1 MFNRR
6 RIALVVAGASLLL
19 ASGAAAAES
28 DQFSATSTPSQVR
41 PSTPAVYTVT
51 LTNNSPDREA
61 DQAKIG
67 VATDFAF
74 GALLSASTSTAGA
87 CVQSTWVADGELFSG
102 GKINLTRPPGNPN
115 EHEDRLCPGATL
127 TVVFSAT
134 SAAAPGSYS
143 WAPELL
149 RDQDPFTLT
158 TPKPTVQV
166 DATEPDT
173 VIDSGPPTPTK
184 ETSASF
190 SFSADEPGSTFECS
204 LDGEGFAAC
213 PTTQSYS
220 GLPEGLRTFK
230 VRAKDLAGNIDSTPA
245 THSWTIETRAPTASV
260 TSRPA
265 ALSNSRSATFAFSAD
280 EHSTFECQLDGG
292 SFQVCGSPASYQGL
306 GDGTHTFAVRPTD
319 AAGNIGATS
328 SHGWRIDGTAP
339 ETTLGSGPRSGTT
352 ALSAN
357 FTFSAS
363 EPAAFECKLDSA
375 AFAPCTSPKSH
386 AGLARR
392 EHTFEVRAIDA
403 AGNPD
408 PTPAIHRWTI
418 AAAPRRAATTSALL
432 APRAGARVTSPP
444 LLVWRRAARAS
455 YYNVQLYRGR
465 VKVLSSWP
473 VRTRLQLRARWTY
486 LGRQR
491 QLAPGAY
498 RWYVWPGYGRPSA
511 RRYGRLLGQSTFT
524 VTPRR

>member
-6 RIALVVAGASLLL
+6 RIALVIAGACLLL
-19 ASGAAAAES
+19 ASGAAAALRES
-28 DQFSATSTPSQVR
+28 FRAAV
-41 PSTPAVYTVT
+41 TPAYVQPETTRSYTLT
-51 LTNNSPDREA
+51 LTNDASSGPDGADRATILPDGFEIVGAPSPQPITGCA
-61 DQAKIG
+61 SSPTWQAE
-67 VATDFAF
+67 V
-74 GALLSASTSTAGA
+74 LP
-87 CVQSTWVADGELFSG
+87 DGKTIS
-102 GKINLTRPPGNPN
+102 LTRTGNPTDN
-115 EHEDRLCPGATL
+115 NLCPGGSL
-127 TVVFSAT
+127 TVVFSAKAPAT
-134 SAAAPGSYS
+134 EKAYPWPAAMFYGVEALP
-143 WAPELL
+143 PP
-149 RDQDPFTLT
+149 DPQ
-158 TPKPTVQV
+158 PTVIV
-166 DATEPDT
+166 DGIPPDT
-173 VIDSGPPTPTK
+173 TISSGPPTPTNQ
-184 ETSASF
+184 TSANF
-190 SFSADEPGSTFECS
+190 SFDSSETGSIFQCS
-204 LDGEGFAAC
+204 LDDEDFATC
-213 PTTQSYS
+213 TSPRPYS
-220 GLPEGLRTFK
+220 GLADGPHTFA
-230 VRAKDLAGNIDSTPA
+230 VRAIDLAGNTGPETS
-245 THSWTIETRAPTASV
+245 HSWTIETRAPTASV
-260 TSRPA
+260 TSGPA

-280 EHSTFECQLDGG
+280 EPSSFECQLDGG
-292 SFQVCGSPASYQGL
+292 SFQACGSPASYQGL

-319 AAGNIGATS
+319 AAGNTGAAS
-328 SHGWRIDGTAP
+328 SHGWRVDGTAP

-352 ALSAN
+352 ALSGT

-386 AGLARR
+386 AGLTRR

-524 VTPRR
+524 MTPRR

>member
-6 RIALVVAGASLLL
+6 RIALVVAGACLLV
-19 ASGAAAAES
+19 ASGAAAAPEDNKFTAS
-28 DQFSATSTPSQVR
+28 STPSLVQ
-41 PSTPAVYTVT
+41 PAPASPVYTIT
-51 LTNNSPDREA
+51 LTNDPAPSGEA
-61 DQAKIG
+61 DR
-67 VATDFAF
+67 
-74 GALLSASTSTAGA
+74 
-87 CVQSTWVADGELFSG
+87 
-102 GKINLTRPPGNPN
+102 GKIIPPAGFAVIGQPGDPTVSGCAGPPDWGAEVLLDGTISLARIDGSQNN
-115 EHEDRLCPGATL
+115 LCPGGIL

-134 SAAAPGSYS
+134 AAVGDKTDQ
-143 WAPELL
+143 WGVEL
-149 RDQDPFTLT
+149 RQGDADPPFTLREAHLT
-158 TPKPTVQV
+158 VEVDGTAPTV
-166 DATEPDT
+166 TITGKPNNP
-173 VIDSGPPTPTK
+173 SNS
-184 ETSASF
+184 TSASF
-190 SFSADEPGSTFECS
+190 AFIVSEANTVECK
-204 LDGEGFAAC
+204 LDGGAFAPCAS
-213 PTTQSYS
+213 TTSYS
-220 GLPEGLRTFK
+220 SLGDGPHTFT
-230 VRAKDLAGNIDSTPA
+230 VQATDAAGNTAESSYA
-245 THSWTIETRAPTASV
+245 WTIETRAPTASV
-260 TSRPA
+260 TSGPA
-265 ALSNSRSATFAFSAD
+265 ALSTSRSATFAFSAD
-280 EHSTFECQLDGG
+280 EPSSFECQLDGG
-292 SFQVCGSPASYQGL
+292 SFQGCGSPASYQGL
-306 GDGTHTFAVRPTD
+306 GDGTHTFAVQPTD
-319 AAGNIGATS
+319 AAGNTGATS
-328 SHGWRIDGTAP
+328 SHGWKIDGTAP

-352 ALSAN
+352 ALSAT

-386 AGLARR
+386 ASLARR

>member
-6 RIALVVAGASLLL
+6 RIALVVAGACLLL
-19 ASGAAAAES
+19 ASGASAAGEAVDAFTAAATPS
-28 DQFSATSTPSQVR
+28 HVKPATSVS
-41 PSTPAVYTVT
+41 YTIT
-51 LTNNSPDREA
+51 LTNDPSSPKEA
-61 DQAKIG
+61 DRAKI
-67 VATDFAF
+67 AIPTDFLLDEATVQASA
-74 GALLSASTSTAGA
+74 GAAGDCVAST
-87 CVQSTWVADGELFSG
+87 WIADGVLVTE
-102 GKINLTRPPGNPN
+102 GKINLARPGGSENN
-115 EHEDRLCPGATL
+115 RLCPGGTL

-134 SAAAPGSYS
+134 SALAEGSYS

-149 RDQDPFTLT
+149 RGEEAFALNGAQPTVEVDGTAPTVTLT
-158 TPKPTVQV
+158 GKPSNPSSSRAASFTFTASEPAVECKLDGAAFAQCISPIGYSDLADGEHTFTVQAA
-166 DATEPDT
+166 DA
-173 VIDSGPPTPTK
+173 
-184 ETSASF
+184 
-190 SFSADEPGSTFECS
+190 
-204 LDGEGFAAC
+204 
-213 PTTQSYS
+213 
-220 GLPEGLRTFK
+220 
-230 VRAKDLAGNIDSTPA
+230 AGNTAESSYA
-245 THSWTIETRAPTASV
+245 WTIETRAPTASV
-260 TSRPA
+260 TSGPA
-265 ALSNSRSATFAFSAD
+265 ALSNSRTATFAFSAD
-280 EHSTFECQLDGG
+280 EPSSFECQLDGG
-292 SFQVCGSPASYQGL
+292 SFQACGSPASYQGL

-319 AAGNIGATS
+319 AVGNTGATS

-352 ALSAN
+352 ALSAT

-444 LLVWRRAARAS
+444 LLVWRRASRAS
-455 YYNVQLYRGR
+455 YYNVQLYHGR

-473 VRTRLQLRARWTY
+473 ARTRLQLRARWTY

-524 VTPRR
+524 VTPQR

>member
-6 RIALVVAGASLLL
+6 RIALVVAGACLLL
-19 ASGAAAAES
+19 ASGASAAGEALDAFTAAATPS
-28 DQFSATSTPSQVR
+28 HVKRATSAS
-41 PSTPAVYTVT
+41 YTIT
-51 LTNNSPDREA
+51 LTNDSSSPDRG
-61 DQAKIG
+61 QRAKIG
-67 VATDFAF
+67 IPSGFVVDPVTIHATSEVLGD
-74 GALLSASTSTAGA
+74 
-87 CVQSTWVADGELFSG
+87 CEESTWEPDGELIADSKIQLKRPG
-102 GKINLTRPPGNPN
+102 GNDTGLCQEAKLTVTFDAISPQADGTYPWTTQLFTEPSEFTLIPPEPTVVVDGTDPEVTITGPGQLSNNRSPSFTFTVN
-115 EHEDRLCPGATL
+115 EAATL
-127 TVVFSAT
+127 TCKLDGDTVQPCTSPRPFDSLSDGSHTFAVQAT
-134 SAAAPGSYS
+134 DAVGNTGEASYTWTIDATAPAAAIS
-143 WAPELL
+143 E
-149 RDQDPFTLT
+149 
-158 TPKPTVQV
+158 KPSN
-166 DATEPDT
+166 P
-173 VIDSGPPTPTK
+173 
-184 ETSASF
+184 
-190 SFSADEPGSTFECS
+190 
-204 LDGEGFAAC
+204 
-213 PTTQSYS
+213 
-220 GLPEGLRTFK
+220 
-230 VRAKDLAGNIDSTPA
+230 
-245 THSWTIETRAPTASV
+245 
-260 TSRPA
+260 
-265 ALSNSRSATFAFSAD
+265 SNSRAASFTFTAS
-280 EHSTFECQLDGG
+280 EPSSFECQLDGG
-292 SFQVCGSPASYQGL
+292 SFQACGSPASYQGL

-319 AAGNIGATS
+319 AAGNTGAAS

-339 ETTLGSGPRSGTT
+339 ETTIGSGPRSGTT
-352 ALSAN
+352 ALSGT

-386 AGLARR
+386 AGLSRR
-392 EHTFEVRAIDA
+392 EHTFAVRAIDA

-465 VKVLSSWP
+465 VKMLSSWP